1 MMSTIEQQP
10 IAEPTGSAAGTELL
24 RVSGMNV
31 WYGSAQAVFDAGL
44 SITDG
49 EVVGLLGRNG
59 AGKTST
65 MLGIMG
71 SGVRRS
77 GTIEFRGKDIS
88 GYAVHRIARSGV
100 AWVPDDRRM
109 FETLTVEENF
119 GIARSATKRGL
130 CMNDDELV
138 DFFPLLK
145 PILRRQAGVLSG
157 GEQQVV
163 AIARAMVSR
172 PRVLL
177 VDEPTEGLAPVIV
190 DSLIETFKLM
200 QSQLAQ
206 SMLLAEAN
214 QSVITEVAS
223 RVIVLSTGHEVYAA
237 STEEFSAN
245 TEVQDRYL
253 SIGTE

>member
-1 MMSTIEQQP
+1 MMTMIEEST
-10 IAEPTGSAAGTELL
+10 TGSAGESVGSGLL
-24 RVSGMNV
+24 SVSGMNV
-31 WYGSAQAVFDAGL
+31 WYGSAQAVFDSSL
-44 SITDG
+44 SIRDG

-71 SGVRRS
+71 SGVRRT
-77 GTIEFRGKDIS
+77 GTISFQGKDVS
-88 GYAVHRIARSGV
+88 GYAVHRIARSGI

-119 GIARSATKRGL
+119 GIARSAAKRGS

-172 PRVLL
+172 PKILL
-177 VDEPTEGLAPVIV
+177 VDEPTEGLAPVVV
-190 DSLIETFKLM
+190 DSLVDTFKLM

-223 RVIVLSTGHEVYAA
+223 RVIVLATGHEVYAA
-237 STEEFSAN
+237 STAEFAAN